1 MIDILRKENRWIRE
15 ICKKYDVK
23 SLWVFGSATS
33 DSFDESSSDI
43 DFLVE
48 FGDVGIGSYADCY
61 FGLLEDLETLFNRP
75 IDLVIDSA
83 IKNPHFRVTVSQSRQ
98 ELYAA

>member
-1 MIDILRKENRWIRE
+1 MIDTFRKKKRQIRE

-23 SLWVFGSATS
+23 SLSVFGSATS
-33 DSFDESSSDI
+33 DSFDQSRSDI
-43 DFLVE
+43 DFLIE
-48 FGDVGIGSYADCY
+48 FGDVGIGSYADSY
-61 FGLLEDLETLFNRP
+61 FGLREELEALISRP

-98 ELYAA
+98 ELYVA

>member
-1 MIDILRKENRWIRE
+1 MIDILRKKNRQIRE

-23 SLWVFGSATS
+23 SLSVFGSATS
-33 DSFDESSSDI
+33 DSFDKLSSDI

-61 FGLLEDLETLFNRP
+61 FGLLEELEVLFNRP
-75 IDLVIDSA
+75 D
-83 IKNPHFRVTVSQSRQ
+83 
-98 ELYAA
+98 